1 MTGSGHMGALRGG
14 AMPGKKEGRAFQEAH
29 ICATH
34 AIKHSKTPHIT
45 CVRASPNTRTHMNAH
60 TPLTPC
66 LFPGLWL
73 PPCLSF
79 WLFLFQQSQLIT
91 PYCCRQLQTTTNL
104 EFHYS
109 KLFHMC
115 IQGPGRLGWPRF
127 RKEQPR
133 IGTHPHPANT
143 AILPSFF
150 FFPSFSLFYVFT
162 FSSIFLLQ
170 PTLDPT
176 PSDPPTPLL
185 HNHILIPS
193 LILCAPSLHPSTAY
207 TTCTMTLRSDSTV
220 QPRRK
225 NITGDI
231 TRFHTG
237 PNERRGTDCKN
248 KTASNA

>member
-1 MTGSGHMGALRGG
+1 
-14 AMPGKKEGRAFQEAH
+14 MPGKKEGRAFQEAH

-45 CVRASPNTRTHMNAH
+45 CVRASPNTRTHTNAH

-176 PSDPPTPLL
+176 PPFPLLTRPTPLL
-185 HNHILIPS
+185 HNHILIPN
-193 LILCAPSLHPSTAY
+193 LILCAPPTPPLHPSTAY
-207 TTCTMTLRSDSTV
+207 TTCTMTPRSDSTV

-248 KTASNA
+248 KIASNA

>member
-1 MTGSGHMGALRGG
+1 MGALRGG